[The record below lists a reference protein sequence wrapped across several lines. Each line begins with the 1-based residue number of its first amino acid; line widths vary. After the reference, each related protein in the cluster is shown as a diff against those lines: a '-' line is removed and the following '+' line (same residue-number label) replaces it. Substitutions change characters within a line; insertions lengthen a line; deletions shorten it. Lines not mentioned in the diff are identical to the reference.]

1 MSTITVEGSIQV
13 RDSNDNIHTIPGD
26 DFDLDH
32 VSTDHQ
38 RQQGPELIYEATYE
52 TDDIEIT
59 LSVAEYPEGTYNS
72 HDLTVGKG
80 SLVAD
85 QLSISI
91 KSE

>member
-1 MSTITVEGSIQV
+1 MSTITVDGSVQV
-13 RDSNDNIHTIPGD
+13 KDDNNNTHTIQGS

-32 VSTDHQ
+32 VSTDHD
-38 RQQGPELIYEATYE
+38 RQQGPELIYEAIYE
-52 TDDIEIT
+52 TDDIEVT
-59 LSVAEYPEGTYNS
+59 LSVAEYPEGAYNS

-91 KSE
+91 QSE